1 MRAPPVPHP
10 RAGPSPSIRDA
21 QRTTNDKQRLLE
33 CPPPP
38 GKAQKSQAPRC
49 PDWETEPPLG
59 SPPRASPRSARARQ
73 GAPFPAAEPR
83 GRPAPG
89 RSPKESPLK
98 EFFLSRELTAS
109 IQPRGLKGE
118 QHVNALQMCFLP
130 FLATAGRLRA
140 AAAAP
145 ARSRPRFP
153 SRPPTFSSCSYL
165 IMISFFFF
173 FPKPLPIIV
182 IHPARCSSGD
192 GHRLQ
197 TPPPP
202 GARPAPRRVRRHSP
216 GTLCKAKVKGRC
228 LG

>member
-1 MRAPPVPHP
+1 MPLLSRPRPALVPAPPAPG
-10 RAGPSPSIRDA
+10 RGRPS
-21 QRTTNDKQRLLE
+21 
-33 CPPPP
+33 
-38 GKAQKSQAPRC
+38 
-49 PDWETEPPLG
+49 
-59 SPPRASPRSARARQ
+59 
-73 GAPFPAAEPR
+73 PAAEPR

-165 IMISFFFF
+165 IMIFFFF

-202 GARPAPRRVRRHSP
+202 GAGPAPRRVRRHSP